1 MADVSAELDLER
13 QKDVECAEMDILGR
27 KTSIRESQRW
37 EMVGVYRQC

>member
-13 QKDVECAEMDILGR
+13 QKDVECVEMGVPGR